1 MSGSL
6 IRFKRGNKADLPKS
20 ATSGTPL
27 WCEDTKELYI
37 GDGNGVSK
45 VGAVSNMVDNNSLLN
60 LIGVSSGDSSNFKTN
75 NLVSIQGS
83 SINAQNFNGL
93 AQKATSDADGNEIT
107 ETYATKNEIEG
118 LSSYQ
123 PPILSSQWFDHILN
137 DLSWLRADTYSW
149 HNGTAYSNI
158 YNELLSEYNNENSIE
173 KQLLKITPITLP
185 SFTSN
190 TTSGITVSDSR
201 EYADCYTLINGVTYK
216 PIGAWETYW
225 FNIDYNRDT
234 FLNSYSIRADNNG
247 SPEYP
252 SAWVLNGS
260 NDGETW
266 VKLDEQTGQSFS
278 LNQTKTYTVNCKV
291 KYKQY
296 RLVFSNGA
304 LSSGSGELGR
314 LTFNADQVDVDISY
328 KLTPKGYK
336 IANVDYID
344 SVAEKYEFDGISWFY
359 VIDTENQQF
368 KLPRTK
374 FGFRGLRSNVGD
386 DINES
391 LPNITGGNFFYENGC
406 TDFWG
411 AIYNSGTGVGS
422 SGGRDSD
429 NPVGKFDASR
439 SSSTYQDGA
448 PVQER
453 ATQMYLYFYAG
464 QYTKT
469 AIEQTAGL
477 NSELIN
483 TKVDISS
490 LSYINPIVESFV
502 DGTSG
507 YNIWANGLCEQWG
520 QVNVSANSSVLIT
533 LLKRMLN
540 TNYFASGTNYS
551 YFDSNRYSTTPCIKK
566 TSDSQITV
574 CNIED
579 TTVTYGWYVKGYLA
593 NGEY

>member
-1 MSGSL
+1 
-6 IRFKRGNKADLPKS
+6 
-20 ATSGTPL
+20 
-27 WCEDTKELYI
+27 
-37 GDGNGVSK
+37 
-45 VGAVSNMVDNNSLLN
+45 
-60 LIGVSSGDSSNFKTN
+60 
-75 NLVSIQGS
+75 
-83 SINAQNFNGL
+83 
-93 AQKATSDADGNEIT
+93 
-107 ETYATKNEIEG
+107 
-118 LSSYQ
+118 
-123 PPILSSQWFDHILN
+123 
-137 DLSWLRADTYSW
+137 
-149 HNGTAYSNI
+149 
-158 YNELLSEYNNENSIE
+158 
-173 KQLLKITPITLP
+173 
-185 SFTSN
+185 
-190 TTSGITVSDSR
+190 
-201 EYADCYTLINGVTYK
+201 
-216 PIGAWETYW
+216 
-225 FNIDYNRDT
+225 
-234 FLNSYSIRADNNG
+234 
-247 SPEYP
+247 
-252 SAWVLNGS
+252 
-260 NDGETW
+260 
-266 VKLDEQTGQSFS
+266 DEQTGQSFS